1 MSISPDESKRT
12 KQKPLNKNK
21 MRNLILNNTDIKEYF
36 ANNSF
41 DEMLVTTDLKAF
53 NNLENHDD
61 LDWEEVVEFGVKK
74 VVTTPFAHEYST
86 IDYDKITAVCIRF
99 DNGVHDDTEIVIN
112 HNTEVGPFNKN

>member
-1 MSISPDESKRT
+1 
-12 KQKPLNKNK
+12 

-41 DEMLVTTDLKAF
+41 DEMLVTTELKAF
-53 NNLENHDD
+53 NNLENHYD

-74 VVTTPFAHEYST
+74 VVTSPFYGEYST

-112 HNTEVGPFNKN
+112 HNTKAGPFINN

>member
-1 MSISPDESKRT
+1 M
-12 KQKPLNKNK
+12 
-21 MRNLILNNTDIKEYF
+21 NLILNNTDIKEYF

-41 DEMLVTTDLKAF
+41 DEMLVTTELKAF
-53 NNLENHDD
+53 NNLESHED

-74 VVTTPFAHEYST
+74 VVTTPFAYEYST

-112 HNTEVGPFNKN
+112 HNTEILHILRY